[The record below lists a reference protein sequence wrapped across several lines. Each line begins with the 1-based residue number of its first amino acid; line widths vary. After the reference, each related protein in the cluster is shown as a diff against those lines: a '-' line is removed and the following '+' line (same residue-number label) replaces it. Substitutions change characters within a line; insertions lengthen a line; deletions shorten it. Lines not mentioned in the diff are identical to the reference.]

1 TIRLWNTTDPTKPTP
16 LANLVGHTGI
26 VWQAVFSPDGHTL
39 VSASDDGT
47 VRLWETDPQRVVKRF
62 CADPNLRIT
71 PEEWKRYI
79 PKIPYPN
86 PCA

>member
-1 TIRLWNTTDPTKPTP
+1 MKHARSGQWA
-16 LANLVGHTGI
+16 AN
-26 VWQAVFSPDGHTL
+26 GHTL
-39 VSASDDGT
+39 ASDDGT
-47 VRLWETDPQRVVKRF
+47 VRLWEIDPQRVVKRF

-79 PKIPYPN
+79 PKIPYTN